1 MPVTSADVY
10 AGLGNYQAARDT
22 SKQNLSAFEKTR
34 KNPLDYYA
42 QQEKELGV
50 GDVRGRVGGLRKAVG
65 NTEALL
71 EGVGASV
78 AGRTSGSN
86 VTEAQRSRL
95 VGLERQ
101 PHEQAFGKQQ
111 RALGEEQ
118 MTLQELLGQVGQRSG
133 MMYQSQQDKER
144 ALQSSY
150 ERALGEYNSQQDLA
164 MKLRAFEAEQ
174 AAQERAYQLEQQ
186 KLAEARRAAAASMA
200 TPSWASALQKQL
212 GGGGGGGGASGG
224 MQQQAANE
232 IEAMYKSGD
241 QARIRREIAAINQ
254 SAAYGNQKD
263 KMKLE
268 YIGRRPG
275 GSGSVSINAL
285 ANGGSLRF

>member
-10 AGLGNYQAARDT
+10 AGLGNYQAARDQ
-22 SKQNLSAFEKTR
+22 SKRQLSEFEKTR

-78 AGRTSGSN
+78 SGRTSGSN

-95 VGLERQ
+95 VSLERQ
-101 PHEQAFGKQQ
+101 PHEEAFGKQQ

-144 ALQSSY
+144 ALQSAY
-150 ERALGEYNSQQDLA
+150 ERSLNEFNSQQDLA

-186 KLAEARRAAAASMA
+186 KLAEARRAASASMA
-200 TPSWASALQKQL
+200 TPSWAAALQKQL
-212 GGGGGGGGASGG
+212 GGGGGGSSSGL
-224 MQQQAANE
+224 QQQAANE
-232 IEAMYKSGD
+232 IEAMYNSGD
-241 QARIRREIAAINQ
+241 QDRIRREIAAINQ

-268 YIGRRPG
+268 YIGRRTG
-275 GSGSVSINAL
+275 GTGTVSANAF